1 VPWGTPTQE
10 VEREVVLY
18 SQNLDY
24 VMNTTYCRYHGKGFE
39 TINRT
44 PQTCPILLE
53 TEWKSF
59 HPLRLKVVHQS
70 HTFGVPH
77 YYP

>member
-1 VPWGTPTQE
+1 MPWGHSLHKKE

-24 VMNTTYCRYHGKGFE
+24 VINTTYCRYHGNGLE

-44 PQTCPILLE
+44 PQIGP
-53 TEWKSF
+53 S
-59 HPLRLKVVHQS
+59 P
-70 HTFGVPH
+70 
-77 YYP
+77 

>member
-1 VPWGTPTQE
+1 MKLNSLVATLSRGRALGALLTQE

-24 VMNTTYCRYHGKGFE
+24 VMNTTYCRYHEKGLE

-44 PQTCPILLE
+44 PQIGP
-53 TEWKSF
+53 S
-59 HPLRLKVVHQS
+59 P
-70 HTFGVPH
+70 
-77 YYP
+77 